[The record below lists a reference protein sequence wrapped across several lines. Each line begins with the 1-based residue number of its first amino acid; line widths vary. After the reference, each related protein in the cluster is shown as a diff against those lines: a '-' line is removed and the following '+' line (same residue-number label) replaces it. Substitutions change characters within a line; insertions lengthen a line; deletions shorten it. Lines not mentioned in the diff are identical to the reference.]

1 MSESP
6 IAEIFRHH
14 FDSFVQ
20 RNGALTSDHYKV
32 AHAIR
37 ECKTEN
43 MGSHVYSCPE
53 CNHELTI
60 YNSCRN
66 RHCPQCQAYAS
77 AQWVEQRIE
86 ELLPVQYFHVVF
98 TIPEQLN
105 PFALR
110 NKKVF
115 YSLMFRAVSETI
127 KELGENRKFLGGTT
141 GFIAIL
147 HTWGSNLLDHPH
159 IHCIVPGGALSKDH
173 SRWIDSHTDY
183 LFPAP
188 VMRTLFR
195 GKLMAYFKDAVA
207 KKSIVLHGTL
217 QQYEE
222 HRLMQNLINTLYN
235 TEWVVYAKPSFANAE
250 AVIKYLG
257 SYTHRIAISDRR
269 IKEVNQS
276 TGSVTF
282 TYKDYKR
289 EMRLK
294 MTISCEE
301 FIRRFMLHVVP
312 AGFMRIRHFGF
323 LSNRLQKTLLAVC
336 KKLLLDSEEKS
347 ESDTKVSPVHWYDI
361 IKRITGKDPLVC
373 QECKKGEN
381 GTYRNDRP
389 EEKVDLDS
397 GGNTLKLRM

>member
-1 MSESP
+1 MTESP
-6 IAEIFRHH
+6 IAEIFRNH
-14 FDSFVQ
+14 FDSFV
-20 RNGALTSDHYKV
+20 RNNNALSCDHYKA
-32 AHAIR
+32 AHAIMDCR
-37 ECKTEN
+37 TES
-43 MGSHVYSCPE
+43 MGAHVYRCCE
-53 CNHELTI
+53 CSHELTI

-77 AQWVEQRIE
+77 AQWVQQRIE

-127 KELGENRKFLGGTT
+127 RELGENLRYIGGMT
-141 GFIAIL
+141 GFIAVL

-173 SRWIDSHTDY
+173 SRWISSRTDY
-183 LFPAP
+183 LFPFP
-188 VMRTLFR
+188 VMRKLFR

-207 KKSIVLHGTL
+207 DKRIGLHGKL
-217 QQYEE
+217 KQYNDPF
-222 HRLMQNLINTLYN
+222 LLQNLIDTLYC

-269 IKEVNQS
+269 INEVNES
-276 TGSVTF
+276 RGTVTF

-289 EMRLK
+289 NKHLK
-294 MTISCEE
+294 MTVSCGE

-312 AGFMRIRHFGF
+312 TGFMRIRHFGF
-323 LSNRLQKTLLAVC
+323 LSNRMQKTLLPIC
-336 KKLLLDSEEKS
+336 KKLLGSEEKAD
-347 ESDTKVSPVHWYDI
+347 EGKKEPPVHWYDI
-361 IKRITGKDPLVC
+361 IERLTGKDPLIC
-373 QECKKGEN
+373 QKCSKGRMKLV
-381 GTYRNDRP
+381 GTTYRKKQLILIQ
-389 EEKVDLDS
+389 E
-397 GGNTLKLRM
+397 GIT